1 MPAEISSAARVYD
14 PSSSAGRSEEI
25 KEVTMEVN
33 NDTQAA
39 AFGGEGGG
47 TRRRRRGNR
56 RTRRT
61 AGLEA
66 QEGGD
71 NGMEATVE
79 KVDTVAAPVKTV
91 PPPKALPPLV
101 GGSVSGPKKAPIVVL
116 APAKKKPAKVML
128 VPKSKEGSLPVTAAS
143 KQHLARKTFK
153 AKRVRVTIDNT
164 AKTQK
169 RRRQILQS
177 VEDMPEEKIRELA
190 VGVRLSRR
198 DSVAKVPVAL
208 LRQMI
213 KDYQTVKGALI

>member
-1 MPAEISSAARVYD
+1 
-14 PSSSAGRSEEI
+14 
-25 KEVTMEVN
+25 VT
-33 NDTQAA
+33 NDSQAA

-56 RTRRT
+56 RTRRSL
-61 AGLEA
+61 GLDS

-71 NGMEATVE
+71 GNGVGTEAMVE
-79 KVDTVAAPVKTV
+79 KVDAVSAPVKTV
-91 PPPKALPPLV
+91 PPPKSLPPLV
-101 GGSVSGPKKAPIVVL
+101 GGGSVPKKAPVVVL

-128 VPKSKEGSLPVTAAS
+128 VSKPKDATSPSTPTVS
-143 KQHLARKTFK
+143 KQHLALKTFK
-153 AKRVRVTIDNT
+153 AKRIRVTIDNT

-177 VEDMPEEKIRELA
+177 VEDMPEEKVRELA
-190 VGVRLSRR
+190 VGARLSRR

-213 KDYQTVKGALI
+213 KDYQTVKGGLV